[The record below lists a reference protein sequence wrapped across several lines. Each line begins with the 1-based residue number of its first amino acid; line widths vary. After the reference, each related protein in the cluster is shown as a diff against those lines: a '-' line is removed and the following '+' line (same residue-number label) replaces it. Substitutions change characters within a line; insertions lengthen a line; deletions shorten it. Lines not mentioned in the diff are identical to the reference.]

1 MSCKKLKYE
10 MERITKK
17 QKKRTNNENKK
28 VILI

>member
-17 QKKRTNNENKK
+17 KKKEQIIKIRKWS
-28 VILI
+28 

>member
-17 QKKRTNNENKK
+17 QKKKEQIMKIRKWS
-28 VILI
+28 